1 MPVAVV
7 DGGSHT
13 TKVGLAGEALPWAV
27 LPSSYGEVVEAAAGG
42 APRARRYW
50 GRAGLERQRGP
61 LTVGNPYG
69 EEGQVRDF
77 ELWAELA
84 ASGIAAARL
93 GTVDTIVVTER
104 PWAAEW
110 HSKRLVDALFNHLAD
125 TTRVAV
131 VKQPSAAAVQRG
143 AENCLIVDAG
153 HSQTTVSPVFG
164 AATVSPAVVRTRYGA
179 KTLTEDLGGLVR
191 GRGVPITPRFLLE
204 KHATAADGATHVAP
218 NNAEALATNPALHA
232 AQAFQPFPPPTY
244 SKMRYWSDE
253 IVHELKCALLHVD
266 LGGGGQTAQ
275 KDARQMYVLPDM
287 TALEFFGET
296 GVLAQSIFSGSGR
309 KEGVGRNI
317 VEVDSV
323 ETGELRLRA
332 PACGLAEMAC
342 LAAKNLDPVTRALLL
357 SDPLSPVGGG
367 ALVPNF
373 TGRLRI
379 DMHKE
384 LAARG
389 FVVDEF
395 RASQKHML
403 SDTQKLFA
411 AWTGASI
418 IGSWEDLPRHS
429 VTRSEWHD
437 QGSSYSLQRW

>member
-110 HSKRLVDALFNHLAD
+110 HSERLVDALFNHLAD

-131 VKQPSAAAVQRG
+131 VKQPSAGAG

-164 AATVSPAVVRTRYGA
+164 AASVPPPSSAPGTARRRSRRTRA
-179 KTLTEDLGGLVR
+179 TCRSLKTPEFQVNFYSRKRQSKTRNDR
-191 GRGVPITPRFLLE
+191 IFKPQ
-204 KHATAADGATHVAP
+204 
-218 NNAEALATNPALHA
+218 NPA
-232 AQAFQPFPPPTY
+232 PT
-244 SKMRYWSDE
+244 
-253 IVHELKCALLHVD
+253 L
-266 LGGGGQTAQ
+266 
-275 KDARQMYVLPDM
+275 VL
-287 TALEFFGET
+287 T
-296 GVLAQSIFSGSGR
+296 
-309 KEGVGRNI
+309 
-317 VEVDSV
+317 
-323 ETGELRLRA
+323 
-332 PACGLAEMAC
+332 
-342 LAAKNLDPVTRALLL
+342 
-357 SDPLSPVGGG
+357 
-367 ALVPNF
+367 
-373 TGRLRI
+373 
-379 DMHKE
+379 
-384 LAARG
+384 
-389 FVVDEF
+389 
-395 RASQKHML
+395 
-403 SDTQKLFA
+403 
-411 AWTGASI
+411 
-418 IGSWEDLPRHS
+418 
-429 VTRSEWHD
+429 
-437 QGSSYSLQRW
+437 